1 MEISIEIII
10 IIFLAGYFTV
20 GISQIF
26 TAFRLKKEAQRR
38 RFPKKDFFVSVIIP
52 IKELSKTLHKDLES
66 ACTQDYPRY
75 EVIFVAEIAE
85 HGAYRIAKALAMK
98 YPNVKVL
105 LSGKHDPTKTIAKC
119 HNLIYAVKHAK
130 GDVLLFG
137 DSDVTYS
144 RDWIRKMVS
153 PLKETIEGKHIEAV
167 TAPFFIEP
175 EGFLGKFIALSV
187 SLVTFTASFTRENHK
202 FPPYASGASIAV
214 TKELFKNLGIAE
226 IWGNAFNDDLVF
238 ADEVIGHGHHIYNQ
252 IAHLNH
258 PNEVFLGLE
267 QTREKMIRWVVTISK
282 FGHKKLRAEVPL
294 MLVRNLQ
301 FQVLLILGISLY
313 LLGFSGLLALGTVV
327 AGYIYLVIY
336 RWLMGQIIEEK
347 NLGLYYLLAP
357 ISITMTMLFFLS
369 VRIFYRSF
377 SWEGKAYVVKE
388 RYSR

>member
-1 MEISIEIII
+1 M
-10 IIFLAGYFTV
+10 
-20 GISQIF
+20 
-26 TAFRLKKEAQRR
+26 
-38 RFPKKDFFVSVIIP
+38 
-52 IKELSKTLHKDLES
+52 
-66 ACTQDYPRY
+66 
-75 EVIFVAEIAE
+75 
-85 HGAYRIAKALAMK
+85 
-98 YPNVKVL
+98 
-105 LSGKHDPTKTIAKC
+105 
-119 HNLIYAVKHAK
+119 
-130 GDVLLFG
+130 
-137 DSDVTYS
+137 
-144 RDWIRKMVS
+144 
-153 PLKETIEGKHIEAV
+153 
-167 TAPFFIEP
+167 
-175 EGFLGKFIALSV
+175 
-187 SLVTFTASFTRENHK
+187 
-202 FPPYASGASIAV
+202 